1 MVPEGVGIHIW
12 RNNYIIT
19 HVLLCLIY
27 IHFVSEWGCKSSHK
41 RINRQ
46 NTIKINKRVNVPNWH
61 YTVYSNSLYGFKTE
75 INDDFQYLKEK
86 W

>member
-1 MVPEGVGIHIW
+1 MFQNEGVKA
-12 RNNYIIT
+12 IT
-19 HVLLCLIY
+19 R
-27 IHFVSEWGCKSSHK
+27 EQTE
-41 RINRQ
+41 NRQ